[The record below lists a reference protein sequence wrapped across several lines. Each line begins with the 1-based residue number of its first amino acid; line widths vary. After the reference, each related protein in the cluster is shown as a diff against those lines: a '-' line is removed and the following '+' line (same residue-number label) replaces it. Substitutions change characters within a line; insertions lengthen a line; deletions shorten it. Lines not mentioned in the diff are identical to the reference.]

1 MKKSGLIFSFLV
13 LFGLTQI
20 AFAGSPPD
28 QVIRDTTDKLIGELD
43 ADRQALAADN
53 AKLYKLVDDIVV
65 PHFDFARM
73 SRLVLGR
80 SWRAANADQQTR
92 FVEEFRTLLVRTYAT
107 ALFEYNTENSL
118 SIKPLKLK
126 DDDKRVIVRTE
137 FDLGSGPAVSMNY
150 SFHKNKSGDWKVYDV
165 SVDGVSLVTNYRS
178 SYNRIIQNEGMDA
191 LIESLADKNVQLSS
205 S

>member
-1 MKKSGLIFSFLV
+1 MKKSGLIISFLT
-13 LFGLTQI
+13 LFGLTQL

-43 ADRQALAADN
+43 ADRQTLSEDN
-53 AKLYKLVDDIVV
+53 AKLYQLVDDIVV
-65 PHFDFARM
+65 PHFDFKRM

-80 SWRAANADQQTR
+80 SWKSANDQQQTR

-118 SIKPLKLK
+118 NVKPLKLK
-126 DDDKRVIVRTE
+126 DEDKRVIVRTE
-137 FDLGSGPAVSMNY
+137 FDLGSGPPITMNY
-150 SFHKNKSGDWKVYDV
+150 SFHKNKTGEWKVYDV

-178 SYNRIIQNEGMDA
+178 SYNRIIQSKGMDA
-191 LIESLADKNVQLSS
+191 LIESLSSKNVQLSS

>member
-1 MKKSGLIFSFLV
+1 LA
-13 LFGLTQI
+13 LFGLMQF
-20 AFAGSPPD
+20 AYAGSPPD
-28 QVIRDTTDKLIGELD
+28 QVIRDTTDKLIDELD
-43 ADRQALAADN
+43 ADRQALSQDN

-65 PHFDFARM
+65 PHFDFTRM

-80 SWRAANADQQTR
+80 SWKNANKQQQTR

-118 SIKPLKLK
+118 AVKPLKIK
-126 DDDKRVIVRTE
+126 DQDKRVVVRTE
-137 FDLGSGPAVSMNY
+137 FDLGNGPPVTMNY
-150 SFHKNKSGDWKVYDV
+150 SFHKNKAGDWKVYDV

-178 SYNRIIQNEGMDA
+178 SYNRIIQSKGMDA
-191 LIESLADKNVQLSS
+191 LIESLTNKNVQLSS